1 MTAQFLLRAHLC
13 RGHIHIEQAHA
24 EWLLLI
30 VLSSVEQCW
39 KGSMLWLVLLLL
51 SGDVVPRLVVREEE
65 AASLTLERLRAEAEL
80 VGSSRRPHPEC
91 AGVEEDLLEYTFT
104 VLGAAGEETQDTAT
118 IATVRD
124 LTIDRKVVNVDEAW
138 IWGIVNI
145 RSHHTISSLL
155 LLSFHVHV
163 LLRHGCYKK

>member
-1 MTAQFLLRAHLC
+1 
-13 RGHIHIEQAHA
+13 
-24 EWLLLI
+24 
-30 VLSSVEQCW
+30 
-39 KGSMLWLVLLLL
+39 MLWLALLLL
-51 SGDVVPRLVVREEE
+51 SGDVVPRLVVREDE

-145 RSHHTISSLL
+145 RSHHTPLNQIE
-155 LLSFHVHV
+155 
-163 LLRHGCYKK
+163 